1 MEFSQ
6 EFKVPADIHHL
17 ILSEHL
23 VALIDNQTSIRFVDP
38 GTGKPLKQQ
47 LFEIPLE
54 YSYFR
59 GNSSSSDGQLLC
71 LYFPQAIKTFLYEY
85 NTAQME
91 YVQKAP
97 LAWCEAATEVSAFS
111 EDGTL
116 LAAGGNDGRVCIY
129 RTDTAKL
136 VTIAPRHNEY
146 ISSLAFNA
154 DGSMIGYSSFKK
166 QLTIFDLARN
176 SVLSGYSY
184 KEVIGCMGFLH
195 RASFLVLGA
204 RDNKVLLYDVI
215 NGYLVRELIT
225 TVNWPMAIYVD
236 KEDQFCFVSD
246 KAGYLY
252 LIDLSV
258 AEPDN
263 EPVFNSKSV
272 IVDIK
277 RRGEAIYFAFEDGR
291 VTILDMGAER
301 EKFMTSIQNR
311 DMSAMYQ
318 MMQDNPILK
327 FSASGIV
334 GNLDETFNERF
345 TKAVL
350 LIAQGKN
357 DLAKEAMGDLLDYPT
372 YQKRFEG
379 TVRHAS
385 KVITFWQLIQSGQY
399 MEAYNMANEGDFY
412 RKLPLFKL
420 LEDRFVERFKEA
432 VKNLNG
438 PQPDA
443 KKAREDL
450 LLFLKVPS
458 KDAVIKAMFRSP
470 EIFNKAQNAFDRKD
484 WPELSNLIEKFK
496 MLRGAPAVTAYQ
508 EMIKAQEERFLALMA
523 SGRFEEAF
531 EPARFLKEN
540 AKNELVALKI
550 EFGRL
555 EVVERFIETVKN
567 KQYGT
572 AMQMALE
579 HPFLITSSA
588 YKALDQMLSVRF
600 KAAHLYATRNQ
611 FEPMDKLVR
620 PFLKNPF
627 SKNRA
632 MGIYKTIY
640 LEQIAAVGAKMQ
652 QKHWINCLKN
662 YVARFGVDNEIELM
676 LRRFD
681 QEKLLEMFAEFKGS
695 NFFRYPLIPNVVTTP
710 FAKPAAKPGG

>member
-6 EFKVPADIHHL
+6 EFKIPAEIHHL

-23 VALIDNQTSIRFVDP
+23 VALIDNQTAIRFADP
-38 GTGKPLKQQ
+38 GSGKPLKIQP
-47 LFEIPLE
+47 FEIPVE
-54 YSYFR
+54 YTYFR
-59 GNSSSSDGQLLC
+59 GNSSSADGQLLC
-71 LYFPQAIKTFLYEY
+71 LYFPQPIKTFLYEY
-85 NTAQME
+85 NATLME
-91 YVQKAP
+91 YAEKAH
-97 LAWCEAATEVSAFS
+97 LAWSEAATEVSAFS
-111 EDGTL
+111 ADGTL
-116 LAAGGNDGRVCIY
+116 VATGGNDGRVCIY

-146 ISSLAFNA
+146 ISALAFSA

-176 SVLSGYSY
+176 SLLSGYTY

-195 RASFLVLGA
+195 RASFVVLGA

-236 KEDQFCFVSD
+236 KDDQFCFVSD

-263 EPVFNSKSV
+263 EPVFNSKAV
-272 IVDIK
+272 IIDIK
-277 RRGEAIYFAFEDGR
+277 RRGESIYFAFEDGR

-301 EKFMTSIQNR
+301 EKFMTSVQNR

-327 FSASGIV
+327 FSATGIV
-334 GNLDETFNERF
+334 GNLDETFNERY

-372 YQKRFEG
+372 YQKRFEA

-385 KVITFWQLIQSGQY
+385 KVMTFWQLIQSGQY
-399 MEAYNMANEGDFY
+399 MEAYNMANEGDFF

-420 LEDRFVERFKEA
+420 LEDRFVERFKDA
-432 VKNLNG
+432 VKNLNSSS
-438 PQPDA
+438 PDP

-450 LLFLKVPS
+450 MLFSKVPA
-458 KDAVIKAMFRSP
+458 KDGVIKAMMRSP
-470 EIFNKAQNAFDRKD
+470 EIFNKAQNAYERKD

-508 EMIKAQEERFLALMA
+508 EMIKKEEERFLALMA

-555 EVVERFIETVKN
+555 EVVERFIETVKA

-588 YKALDQMLSVRF
+588 YKALDEMLSVRF

-611 FEPMDKLVR
+611 FEPMDRLMR

-652 QKHWINCLKN
+652 QKHWVNCLKN

-676 LRRFD
+676 TRRFD
-681 QEKLLEMFAEFKGS
+681 QEKLLEMFAEFKGA
-695 NFFRYPLIPNVVTTP
+695 NFFRYPLITNVVTTP
-710 FAKPAAKPGG
+710 FAKPAPKKA